1 MLHSSCYDGC
11 MRRAL
16 AILLM
21 LAFSLPLI
29 APALAFAPD
38 ESQLPACCRRNGAHH
53 CALMSEVSVNASRR
67 LTTISGRCPCPPIT
81 HLALMLPHALSTQ
94 HNSAIVAWMPGRT
107 AVIRE
112 AEAGYRISFLRS
124 RQKRGPPQLASL

>member
-1 MLHSSCYDGC
+1 

-38 ESQLPACCRRNGAHH
+38 DSQLPACCRRNGAHH
-53 CALMSEVSVNASRR
+53 CAMMADVSVNAPRTI
-67 LTTISGRCPCPPIT
+67 TTISGRCPCPPIT
-81 HLALMLPHALSTQ
+81 RLALMLPHALSTQ
-94 HNSAIVAWMPGRT
+94 HNSARVAWMASQN

-112 AEAGYRISFLRS
+112 AEAGYRISFHRS
-124 RQKRGPPQLASL
+124 RQKRGPPQPVSV

>member
-1 MLHSSCYDGC
+1 
-11 MRRAL
+11 MRRAF

-21 LAFSLPLI
+21 VAFSLPLI

-53 CALMSEVSVNASRR
+53 CAMMADISVNASRKI
-67 LTTISGRCPCPPIT
+67 TTISGRCPCPPIT

-94 HNSAIVAWMPGRT
+94 HNSASVAWITSQP
-107 AVIRE
+107 AIIRE
-112 AEAGYRISFLRS
+112 AEAGYRISFHRS
-124 RQKRGPPQLASL
+124 RQKRGPPLPVSL